1 MKMDKVVCCGIGNA
15 GGQVSALAQKKYPE
29 LFTSIFINTS
39 EADLSQV
46 NVDTDLKFKIG
57 ERDIIEG
64 SAKNRARM
72 KEYLKEDLEKLLMD
86 EKFQSAIVDSKYCF
100 IISSTAGGTGSGA
113 APVLL
118 EILSKWMPKTK
129 FILVAILP
137 RIEASLMEQG
147 NSLEYL
153 NELYEVIGD
162 DVTYM
167 IYDNEST
174 ADLSPTQSLQEVNKN
189 IVEDLRVLTGVDN
202 YSTPYESIDAAD
214 LESILTTKGRLL
226 VARVKKDLS
235 EKNIEDNSI
244 DDMIIKA
251 IKQSSNAETDRDK
264 KVERWGIITYLTESA
279 NEVFKSNFERLSNF
293 VGTPLERF
301 NHNAINPGKDN
312 TNFLYFIASGM
323 APINDRTQKVIDRIE
338 ELKNAQAN
346 SDSMKFIL
354 SGEGASYNDI
364 MERRKED
371 ERSRATQDFDPD
383 SIFDKFM

>member
-1 MKMDKVVCCGIGNA
+1 MVEKTVICGIGNA
-15 GGQVSALAQKKYPE
+15 GNQLGALAQKKYPE
-29 LFTSIFINTS
+29 LFTSIFINS
-39 EADLSQV
+39 SDSDLSQV
-46 NVDTDLKFKIG
+46 TVDTDLKFKIG
-57 ERDIIEG
+57 DKDIVEG
-64 SAKNRARM
+64 SGKNREKM
-72 KEYLKEDLEKLLMD
+72 KEYLKEDLEKLLMNQ
-86 EKFQSAIVDSKYCF
+86 KFQEAITDAKYCY

-113 APVLL
+113 APVLY
-118 EILSKWMPKTK
+118 EILTKWLPKTK

-147 NSLEYL
+147 NCLSFL

-162 DVTYM
+162 DATYM

-226 VARVKKDLS
+226 VARVTKDLS

-279 NEVFKSNFERLSNF
+279 NDAFKSNFDTLSNF
-293 VGTPLERF
+293 IGTPLERF

-364 MERRKED
+364 IERRKED
-371 ERSRATQDFDPD
+371 ERSRATENFDPD